1 MKKIIKDRIVKLR
14 NKMREYAIDAYLVV
28 SDDFH
33 ASEYVCDYFKC
44 REYLSG
50 FSGSAGTLIVTQEE
64 AQLWTDGR
72 YFLQAEEQLA
82 DTGIHLMKM
91 GEEGVPTVQ
100 KYLAELLKDE
110 DSLGY
115 DGRTIRVKYADSIQ
129 KELQGKNIKYIENI
143 DLVGEIWKDRPSFP
157 KNQIWLLPE
166 KYTGKSRKDKL
177 TELRETMTHTGA
189 DAVLL
194 AALDDI
200 AWLYNLRGDDIPY
213 NPVALSYT
221 MIYSDRAV
229 FYRDSETI
237 GEEVQKA
244 LKKDGIEIAPYLQ
257 VYEDVKK
264 LQGITLL
271 FDEEKINVAL
281 RNAIPLN
288 VSVINQTNPTTLSKA
303 KKNLTEMEN
312 DRYAHIL
319 DGVAVTKLIYW
330 LKQMHKTGKIKNI
343 TELDVCE
350 KLENFRKQGEGY
362 LQQSFEP
369 IVATG
374 AHGAIVHYEP
384 TEASNALLE
393 DNTFVLMDT
402 GGQYLYGTTDITRT
416 VSLGE
421 LTREQ
426 KIHYTT
432 VLKGHLNLASAKFK
446 YGCTGVN
453 LDYLAR
459 SPLWEMGLD
468 FNHGTGHGVGY
479 LLNVHEGPNGI
490 RLKEAGGSI
499 GTILEEGMI
508 TSNEPGLYLE
518 GKYGIRIENLTLC
531 LKDKKTEYGQFM
543 KFETLTMVPYDRE
556 AILPEIMSEK
566 EVERL
571 NQYHA
576 VVYEKISPYLTENEK
591 TWLMEQTKPF

>member
-1 MKKIIKDRIVKLR
+1 MKMIIRDRIVQLR
-14 NKMREYAIDAYLVV
+14 NKMKEYAIDAYLVV

-50 FSGSAGTLIVTQEE
+50 FSGSAGTLVVTHKE

-72 YFLQAEEQLA
+72 YFLQAEEQLK
-82 DTGIHLMKM
+82 DTGIHLMKI

-100 KYLAELLKDE
+100 KYLAAILKDE
-110 DSLGY
+110 ASLGY

-129 KELQGKNIKYIENI
+129 KELYGKNIRYIENI

-157 KNQIWLLPE
+157 KNRIWLLSE
-166 KYTGKSRKDKL
+166 KYSGKSRKDKL
-177 TELRETMTHTGA
+177 TELRETMRHAGA

-194 AALDDI
+194 ATLDDI
-200 AWLYNLRGDDIPY
+200 AWLYNLRGYDIPY

-221 MIYSDRAV
+221 MIYLDRAV
-229 FYRDSETI
+229 FYRDSETM
-237 GEEVQKA
+237 GEEVQKS
-244 LKKDGIEIAPYLQ
+244 LKKDGIEIAPYFQ

-271 FDEEKINVAL
+271 FDKEKINVAL
-281 RNAIPLN
+281 KNAIPSN

-312 DRYAHIL
+312 ERYAHIL

-330 LKQMHKTGKIKNI
+330 LKQVHKTGEIQNV

-350 KLENFRKQGEGY
+350 KLENLRKQGEGY

-384 TEASNALLE
+384 TEESNALLG

-499 GTILEEGMI
+499 GTILEEGMT

-518 GKYGIRIENLTLC
+518 GKYGIRIENLMLC

-566 EVERL
+566 EVELL
-571 NQYHA
+571 NQYHE
-576 VVYEKISPYLTENEK
+576 VVYEKLSPYLTKNEK